1 MQGPMDGVAGHG
13 FTVAL
18 FYCFLNTEVQN
29 TLRHRMSRWRETRT
43 VGGGRRYT
51 LSGHSKDW
59 SPRSRT
65 ESIRLGDLP
74 YGGSLLGAAGG
85 SPYHKRESTASATT
99 TTTLLGPPAGKLHF
113 NASDSTQ

>member
-65 ESIRLGDLP
+65 ESIR
-74 YGGSLLGAAGG
+74 
-85 SPYHKRESTASATT
+85 
-99 TTTLLGPPAGKLHF
+99 KLHF